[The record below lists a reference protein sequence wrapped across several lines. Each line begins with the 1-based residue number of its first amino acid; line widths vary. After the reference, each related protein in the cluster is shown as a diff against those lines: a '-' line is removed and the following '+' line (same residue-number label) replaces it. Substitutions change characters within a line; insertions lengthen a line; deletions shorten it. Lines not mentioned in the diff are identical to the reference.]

1 MIDLASLVSAFLEQ
15 DGVIPEEWSQGRTAY
30 GGLLGAV
37 AMQAMR
43 KSVPPERCAR
53 SFFAQ
58 FLGPIPPGQRAEVES
73 EVLSSGKSMTVGRVT
88 ISVDAQPRFL
98 QVITYAVPR
107 ESVVRVASSRAPVWP
122 APETLQ
128 PLPFLPGVTPN
139 FTQAFSYRWA
149 EGPLPFSG
157 SRESHFGGYFAYQG
171 DPGAAEVALVG
182 MLDAWPPAA
191 LPLLKGPAPA
201 STVSWSAHL
210 FDAPEVRAGEW
221 WKYRAR
227 TVAAG
232 GGTATTLAELYH
244 PDGRLIAHSEQ
255 LIAVYG

>member
-1 MIDLASLVSAFLEQ
+1 MIALATLVSAFLEQ
-15 DGVIPEEWSQGRTAY
+15 GDPIPEEWSQGRTAY
-30 GGLLGAV
+30 GGLLGSV
-37 AMQAMR
+37 AMEAMR
-43 KSVPPERCAR
+43 KSVPPERRAR

-58 FLGPIPPGQRAEVES
+58 FLGPIPPGQRAEVET

-88 ISVDAQPRFL
+88 ISIDAQPRFL
-98 QVITYAVPR
+98 QVITYAAPR
-107 ESVVRVASSRAPVWP
+107 ESMVQVAAPP
-122 APETLQ
+122 APSWSAPEELQ
-128 PLPFLPGVTPN
+128 ALPFLPGITPN
-139 FTQAFSYRWA
+139 FTQAFSYRWG

-157 SRESHFGGYFAYQG
+157 SRESHFGGYFSYK
-171 DPGAAEVALVG
+171 DNPGAAEVALVG

-191 LPLLKGPAPA
+191 LPLLRGPAPA

-227 TVAAG
+227 TVVAG

-244 PDGRLIAHSEQ
+244 PDGRIIAHSEQ